1 MELTW
6 QARVGEHKGF
16 IPLQFLKENCYSD
29 EIVKRRNKS
38 RFDEIVT
45 AKMVGYVFM

>member
-29 EIVKRRNKS
+29 ETVKRRNK
-38 RFDEIVT
+38 DEIVT
-45 AKMVGYVFM
+45 DKMVCHVFM